1 MDTLFFHGSSKPN
14 LEKLKPSSAGLFGS
28 GIYVS
33 DSLEDAAEY
42 GMFVYQVRLR
52 CTRPFITWA
61 DYSLAAT
68 CDCDSPVGNLLLDIF
83 GMQRA
88 KEYLRKIAHMAFGVF
103 SEEDIPVQQ
112 TLLGMG
118 YDSIMV
124 HWKSDMRHCVLFSSE
139 HAQIVDKP
147 IELAYWDPAR

>member
-14 LEKLKPSSAGLFGS
+14 LQKLRPSAAGLFGS

-33 DSLEDAAEY
+33 NSLEDAAEY
-42 GMFVYQVRLR
+42 GTFVYSVHLR
-52 CTRPFITWA
+52 CSRPFITRA

-68 CDCDSPVGNLLLDIF
+68 CDCDSPAGNLLRDLF
-83 GMQRA
+83 GIQRA
-88 KEYLRKIAHMAFGVF
+88 KEYLREIAHMNFGVF
-103 SEEDIPVQQ
+103 SEEKIPVQK
-112 TLLGMG
+112 TLLILG

-139 HAQIVDKP
+139 HAQIVGKP
-147 IELAYWDPAR
+147 IELAYS